1 MSGLNTSG
9 CAGAVMSIQIFNCRS
24 PEVGPAARG
33 GRAPA
38 LTLVTAQE
46 ILDLAEA
53 ALSVVVELEQRLEQ
67 AAERGA
73 QRGLG
78 GDDYGALAGPQH
90 QRAGVERVAVLAVH
104 VEADLAD
111 RVEVGQDRV
120 DRQPLVGAAGEVL
133 VDAWVLEELLHLRT
147 SVPSNASSDC
157 EPSHRGGSALAS
169 GLYGRRGTFV
179 PNDREFRKRLVAG
192 ALSER
197 FGLALLEG
205 DAVAA
210 ERVVRDAFDD
220 ELPYA
225 LIHDAVVAP
234 ALHRIGKLWERGE
247 IGVAHEHLATQISLR
262 VLALLRELFG
272 VARRRSEKRVMLA
285 AVEGEQHVVALQMVG
300 DLLEDA

>member
-1 MSGLNTSG
+1 
-9 CAGAVMSIQIFNCRS
+9 
-24 PEVGPAARG
+24 
-33 GRAPA
+33 
-38 LTLVTAQE
+38 
-46 ILDLAEA
+46 
-53 ALSVVVELEQRLEQ
+53 
-67 AAERGA
+67 
-73 QRGLG
+73 
-78 GDDYGALAGPQH
+78 
-90 QRAGVERVAVLAVH
+90 
-104 VEADLAD
+104 
-111 RVEVGQDRV
+111 
-120 DRQPLVGAAGEVL
+120 
-133 VDAWVLEELLHLRT
+133 
-147 SVPSNASSDC
+147 
-157 EPSHRGGSALAS
+157 
-169 GLYGRRGTFV
+169 V

-225 LIHDAVVAP
+225 LIHDAIVAP

-300 DLLEDA
+300 DLLEDAGYEIVMLGPDVPVDVLEEIVIEHRPAVVGFSVTMTCYAPNLARAVDAVAAASPATGVMIGGRAVRPAGPSAAGVTVTSSVVDVVDVADALIQRPQLN